1 MIETIMMIE
10 LITNLFGFLMIMI
23 DETKGQENL
32 LIETWRM
39 NSNAFI
45 KIILIV
51 LQLLFIPVIIII
63 DLIIYLFIWATQ
75 KKTLY

>member
-1 MIETIMMIE
+1 MIETIIMIE

-39 NSNAFI
+39 DSNAFI

-63 DLIIYLFIWATQ
+63 DLIIYLFIWITQ

>member
-10 LITNLFGFLMIMI
+10 LITKLFGFLMIMI

>member
-39 NSNAFI
+39 DSNAFI

-63 DLIIYLFIWATQ
+63 DLIIYLFIWTTQ
-75 KKTLY
+75 KKTLH